1 MKIYIAGPMTG
12 REKFNRDA
20 FNKEAD
26 RLMKHGHTVL
36 NPASLPD
43 GLAQRE
49 YMDICFAMLRCAD
62 AIMMLPGCR
71 HPVVLRL
78 SITTRTK
85 WSCQFIQQ
93 CIIRQLYLSS
103 ELTGFLFYLSHP
115 ATSYLYFVY

>member
-1 MKIYIAGPMTG
+1 MTG

-49 YMDICFAMLRCAD
+49 YMDICFAMLHCAD
-62 AIMMLPGCR
+62 AIMMLPGLQTSSGATAEYYYAYKMELPVYTTM
-71 HPVVLRL
+71 HYPPVVPV
-78 SITTRTK
+78 
-85 WSCQFIQQ
+85 Q
-93 CIIRQLYLSS
+93 
-103 ELTGFLFYLSHP
+103 
-115 ATSYLYFVY
+115 